1 MKSIMLFVCLA
12 SMLAGCAMFSRNGQV
27 AAVNAELQEM
37 SDRSA
42 VSGGVQ
48 ENTPG
53 ANATNKE
60 YLIGAGDLIKVFAV
74 DIPELTDEYTI
85 GPDGKITLPYIG
97 IINLRNMTRTD
108 ASRAIEEKLT
118 GVYHNPE
125 IHVIVEEYNNNRV
138 FVLGEVRMPGEY
150 NFAGPPTLLG
160 ALARAQGLTKQADLR
175 ACTIVRGRG
184 TLMEVNL
191 YDLLRRGNRRLNIA
205 LQPEDTVYVKSDE
218 DNTFYVL
225 GEVRHPGAYA
235 RTQDVDIVE
244 AIAQA
249 GGMTENGRSKDIRL
263 IKRGSGLDKPAAT
276 QYDLKQLLSAAT
288 SKPPRVHKAD
298 IVYVPR
304 RHLASF
310 NYVLR
315 QITPSLNLFL
325 LGDAVFGTMDE
336 DD

>member
-1 MKSIMLFVCLA
+1 M
-12 SMLAGCAMFSRNGQV
+12 
-27 AAVNAELQEM
+27 
-37 SDRSA
+37 
-42 VSGGVQ
+42 
-48 ENTPG
+48 
-53 ANATNKE
+53 
-60 YLIGAGDLIKVFAV
+60 
-74 DIPELTDEYTI
+74 
-85 GPDGKITLPYIG
+85 
-97 IINLRNMTRTD
+97 
-108 ASRAIEEKLT
+108 
-118 GVYHNPE
+118 
-125 IHVIVEEYNNNRV
+125 
-138 FVLGEVRMPGEY
+138 
-150 NFAGPPTLLG
+150 
-160 ALARAQGLTKQADLR
+160 
-175 ACTIVRGRG
+175 
-184 TLMEVNL
+184 
-191 YDLLRRGNRRLNIA
+191 
-205 LQPEDTVYVKSDE
+205 
-218 DNTFYVL
+218 
-225 GEVRHPGAYA
+225 RHPGAYA